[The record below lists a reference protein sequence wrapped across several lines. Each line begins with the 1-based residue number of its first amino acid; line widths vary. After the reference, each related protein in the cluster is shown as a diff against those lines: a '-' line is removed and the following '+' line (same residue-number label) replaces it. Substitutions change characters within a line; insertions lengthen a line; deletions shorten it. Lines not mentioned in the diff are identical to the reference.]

1 MVNVSSR
8 HEVRNDESQ
17 VESPETAQGEHEDL
31 NNYLQSYF
39 KNTRMR
45 SNSFDDAQRVDNIPS
60 KREYKKLYKQSIKAQ
75 SSYLELEIG
84 EIKID
89 KIQETG
95 ENSSSINSPCC
106 GESNY
111 ESQNHD

>member
-1 MVNVSSR
+1 MVDVPR
-8 HEVRNDESQ
+8 RDEVRNDESQ
-17 VESPETAQGEHEDL
+17 VESPETARGETEDL

-39 KNTRMR
+39 KNPRMR
-45 SNSFDDAQRVDNIPS
+45 SKSFDDAQRVDNIPTE
-60 KREYKKLYKQSIKAQ
+60 REYKKLYKQSIKAQ
-75 SSYLELEIG
+75 DSAIELEIG

-89 KIQETG
+89 KIQEKG
-95 ENSSSINSPCC
+95 ENSSSINSACC